1 MKEKSASWLDSS
13 AILALLYGE
22 PGTDIVRQLLEDA
35 ERERAL
41 AYLSTVT
48 LCEIV
53 SSLIKTHGES
63 VARDELAVVLTMPV
77 QIDSPTRQH
86 CAEAGW
92 LRGRYRLS
100 TADAIIATQAIA
112 ANAELVHK
120 DPEFDQVPGL
130 RHRRLPYKRK
140 SARRH

>member
-1 MKEKSASWLDSS
+1 MKEKTASWLDSS
-13 AILALLYGE
+13 AILTLLYGE
-22 PGTDIVRQLLEDA
+22 PGVEIVRQLLEDA
-35 ERERAL
+35 ERERATL
-41 AYLSTVT
+41 HLSAVT

-77 QIDSPTRQH
+77 QIDSPTRQN

-92 LRGRYRLS
+92 LRGRYKLS
-100 TADAIIATQAIA
+100 TADAIIATQAMA

-120 DPEFDQVPGL
+120 DPEFEAVSGL
-130 RHRRLPYKRK
+130 RQRPLPYKTK
-140 SARRH
+140 GRR

>member
-1 MKEKSASWLDSS
+1 VKEKTASWLDSS

-22 PGTDIVRQLLEDA
+22 PGVDIVRRLLEDA
-35 ERERAL
+35 EREKAL
-41 AYLSTVT
+41 VYLSAVT

-53 SSLIKTHGES
+53 SSLVKTLGES

-77 QIDSPTRQH
+77 QIESPTRQH

-92 LRGRYRLS
+92 LRGRYTLS
-100 TADAIIATQAIA
+100 TADAVIATQAIA

-140 SARRH
+140 SARRR

>member
-13 AILALLYGE
+13 AILALLYSE
-22 PGTDIVRQLLEDA
+22 PGTDIVRRLLEDA
-35 ERERAL
+35 EREKAL
-41 AYLSTVT
+41 VYLSAVT

-63 VARDELAVVLTMPV
+63 VARDELALVLTMPV
-77 QIDSPTRQH
+77 QIDSPARQH

-92 LRGRYRLS
+92 LRGSYRLS